1 MSVTLDSLNVNFSRF
16 VIYSKPAI
24 LFIPS
29 PEYMVDVLIFNK
41 SSFVIGSFI
50 FFLSKLYLLIC
61 CCNFLSTITFATFSC
76 CSTLSSLFSFFFSG
90 TLFSK
95 FKVFTSNCT

>member
-1 MSVTLDSLNVNFSRF
+1 MLSIGLEDKSKYFKCLNPEITDMSVTLDSLNVNFSKF

-24 LFIPS
+24 SFIPS
-29 PEYMVDVLIFNK
+29 PEYMDNVLICNK

-61 CCNFLSTITFATFSC
+61 CCNFLSTITFA
-76 CSTLSSLFSFFFSG
+76 LSS
-90 TLFSK
+90 
-95 FKVFTSNCT
+95 C